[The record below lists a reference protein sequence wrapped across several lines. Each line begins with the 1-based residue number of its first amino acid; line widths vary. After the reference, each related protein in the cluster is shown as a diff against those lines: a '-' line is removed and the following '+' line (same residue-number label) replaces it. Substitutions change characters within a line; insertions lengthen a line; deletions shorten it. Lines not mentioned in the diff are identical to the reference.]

1 MTEIQGKQI
10 PRAKPIHLTFYD
22 ELKDYPYRTTLYV
35 REDIT
40 HEDAH
45 RLIQAVCD
53 VSVCVLGQ
61 YTIGY
66 EKFVV
71 PDYRQKLDELA
82 SKKIMVMGT
91 PKWKV
96 TYYNRQNL
104 GAAHSV
110 AIPGRSYELSLGG
123 RIAGLKKQSKLP
135 DTSLPVWQNLIKVFR
150 ELCVTKEGDPIA
162 DHIEL
167 GFVLGKWPP
176 KGHKG

>member
-1 MTEIQGKQI
+1 MTEIQGRQI

-22 ELKDYPYRTTLYV
+22 RLKEHPYRTTLYV
-35 REDIT
+35 RDDIT

-53 VSVCVLGQ
+53 VSVCVLAQ

-66 EKFVV
+66 EKFFV

-82 SKKIMVMGT
+82 SPNMMGT
-91 PKWKV
+91 PKWKITYHSQKSLAARSV
-96 TYYNRQNL
+96 T
-104 GAAHSV
+104 
-110 AIPGRSYELSLGG
+110 IPGRSVELSLGY
-123 RIAGLKKQSKLP
+123 RIRGLKKQSKLP

-150 ELCVTKEGDPIA
+150 ELCVTEEGDPIA

-167 GFVLGKWPP
+167 GFVLGNWPP
-176 KGHKG
+176 KGWKNR